1 MDVSSQGDGH
11 RSLVGGRVVSTDVLP
26 NVQQRRGRGGRL
38 YHGETAIDFYG
49 RRWWGLILSAVLLL
63 ITLASLIFQGLNL
76 GLDFEGGVAWEV
88 PAKNLSINQARSVL
102 DAHQISG
109 ADAKV
114 QERTSASGSVLLVQ
128 VGDQSV
134 AKRQEVKEALAT
146 AAKVD
151 AEQVSVNS
159 VSSTWGRSIT
169 EKAVR
174 ALIIFLILVAM
185 FIAWR
190 LEWRMAL
197 AAIIAMLHDVLI
209 SVGVYSVFR
218 FEVTPATVVA
228 FLTILGFSLYD
239 TIVVFDKVNDNTDRF
254 SGARVPY
261 SDIINVSMNQVLMRS
276 INTSLAAVLPVLSLL
291 VLGSGIL
298 GAVTLRD
305 FALALLV
312 GLLTGSYSSI
322 FIASPLL
329 AMFKQREPRYRTVK
343 SAHATGA
350 ELERLVLGGSPSAKR
365 ESTRQRADRPEGE
378 IILPVTQSTP
388 QSLLTHPPRPRK
400 KKRRTS

>member
-1 MDVSSQGDGH
+1 M
-11 RSLVGGRVVSTDVLP
+11 STDVLP
-26 NVQQRRGRGGRL
+26 KIHQRRGLGGRL

-49 RRWWGLILSAVLLL
+49 RRWWGLAVSGLLVL
-63 ITLASLIFQGLNL
+63 ITIVSLFTQGLNL

-88 PAKNLSINQARSVL
+88 PSANLTIGQARATL
-102 DAHQISG
+102 DAHGINGTS
-109 ADAKV
+109 AKV
-114 QERTSASGSVLLVQ
+114 QERTSASGRVLLIQ

-134 AKRQEVKEALAT
+134 AKRQDIQEALAK

-151 AEQVSVNS
+151 TQSVSVNS

-169 EKAVR
+169 EKAIR
-174 ALIIFLILVAM
+174 ALIIFLILVAL

-209 SVGVYSVFR
+209 SVGVYSLLR

-239 TIVVFDKVNDNTDRF
+239 TIVVFDKVNENTDRF
-254 SGARVPY
+254 AGSRVPY
-261 SDIINVSMNQVLMRS
+261 ADVIDVSMNQVLMRS

-291 VLGSGIL
+291 VLGAEIL
-298 GAVTLRD
+298 GAVTLRE

-329 AMFKQREPRYRTVK
+329 AMFKQGEPRYRAFRGT
-343 SAHATGA
+343 HATGP
-350 ELERLVLGGSPSAKR
+350 ELERLVLGGSPSAR
-365 ESTRQRADRPEGE
+365 RDTGRQRIETTAGE
-378 IILPVTQSTP
+378 IILPPTQRATE
-388 QSLLTHPPRPRK
+388 SLLTHPPRPRK